1 MYWCELIANIFYF
14 QRQETRL
21 KETSKKY
28 FFSVLKFSIFLASQ
42 TMGFLKCIKMADE
55 DLENVGIDSFRE
67 ITESSVHSKT
77 KLVSRELKQKQSKI
91 ITFQHEGFN
100 NSFHNYLMKKST
112 SSDSLCNQPKNS
124 KKGIRRSSETIS
136 KADVE
141 KRLKAWKRT
150 TIVRKV
156 SEQLSKE

>member
-1 MYWCELIANIFYF
+1 
-14 QRQETRL
+14 
-21 KETSKKY
+21 
-28 FFSVLKFSIFLASQ
+28 
-42 TMGFLKCIKMADE
+42 MADE

-91 ITFQHEGFN
+91 ITFQHEGLN
-100 NSFHNYLMKKST
+100 TSSQNYLMKKST